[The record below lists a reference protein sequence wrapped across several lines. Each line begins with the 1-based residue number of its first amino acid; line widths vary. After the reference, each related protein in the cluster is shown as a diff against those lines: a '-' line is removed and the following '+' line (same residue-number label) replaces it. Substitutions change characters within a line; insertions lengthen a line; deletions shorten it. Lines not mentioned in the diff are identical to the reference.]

1 MGGGAGAW
9 KEQELVNLMF
19 CSHALE
25 TRTEQ
30 AKNLQCGEEKIFV
43 SKHLSL
49 FLKDEFGKAS
59 SFNYFF

>member
-1 MGGGAGAW
+1 M
-9 KEQELVNLMF
+9 NLMF